1 MRILPTDLP
10 DVFIIEMKVFSDQRG
25 FIKELWN
32 APRYLNCGL
41 GVPSVQT
48 NFSRSRKGVIRG
60 LHYQEPHGQGKLVT
74 VAAGEVFDVA
84 VDIRKGSPHFGRWT
98 GTLLSGDNHRQLW
111 IPPGFAHGFA
121 VLSDDADVIYQC
133 TAPYDPR
140 CEYAVRWNDPE
151 IGIEWPPIQEAIVA
165 PKDAAA
171 PLLRD
176 AAELPAYYP
185 LPPLIVSNGAGAG
198 AAGS

>member
-1 MRILPTDLP
+1 MRISATDLP
-10 DVFIIEMKVFSDQRG
+10 DVFVIEMTAFSDQRG

-32 APRYLNCGL
+32 APRYLNHGL

-48 NFSRSRKGVIRG
+48 NFSRSNKGVLRG

-84 VDIRKGSPHFGRWT
+84 VDIRKGSPHFGKWT

-111 IPPGFAHGFA
+111 IPPGFAHGFS
-121 VLSDDADVIYQC
+121 VLSDTADFIYQC
-133 TAPYDPR
+133 TAPYDPK
-140 CEYAVRWNDPE
+140 CEHAIRWNDPA
-151 IGIEWPPIQEAIVA
+151 IGIDWRLSDPVIA

-171 PLLRD
+171 PLLKD
-176 AAELPAYYP
+176 AAVLPPYYP
-185 LPPLIVSNGAGAG
+185 LPPLIVSGNGGAGRHLG
-198 AAGS
+198 A